1 MTMCLFATV
10 AWPSWAS
17 QETAAALKDLMAEGK
32 IKAYGVS
39 NETTFGVC
47 EWARAAE
54 RLEMPLPASI
64 QNACSLVVRLFEFE
78 LAEACAT
85 SNLNIGLLAYSIL
98 AGGLLSGKYR
108 GNSQP
113 AGSRHTKYPEFM
125 SRWNPSKGIPQLT
138 EAVEG
143 YAKIAEEHGMSLTD
157 LSTRWC
163 RTRSY
168 CKHGSVTHL

>member
-1 MTMCLFATV
+1 MLEIK
-10 AWPSWAS
+10 SR
-17 QETAAALKDLMAEGK
+17 QETAAALKDLMQEGK

-47 EWARAAE
+47 EWTRAAQK
-54 RLEMPLPASI
+54 LDMPPPASI
-64 QNACSLVVRLFEFE
+64 QNACSLVVRLFEYE

-85 SNLNIGLLAYSIL
+85 SNFNVGLLAYSIL

-108 GNSQP
+108 GNKQP
-113 AGSRHTKYPEFM
+113 AESRHTKYPNFM
-125 SRWNPSKGIPQLT
+125 SRWNPTKGIPQLS

-143 YAKIAEEHGMSLTD
+143 YAMIAEENGMSLTE

-168 CKHGSVTHL
+168 CKHGSATWLS

>member
-1 MTMCLFATV
+1 M
-10 AWPSWAS
+10 
-17 QETAAALKDLMAEGK
+17 EEGK

-54 RLEMPLPASI
+54 ELDMPLPASI
-64 QNACSLVVRLFEFE
+64 QNACSLVVRLFEYE

-85 SNLNIGLLAYSIL
+85 SNFNVGLLAYSIL

-108 GNSQP
+108 NGKKP
-113 AGSRHTKYPEFM
+113 AESRHTKYPEFM
-125 SRWNPSKGIPQLT
+125 SRWNPSKGIPQLE
-138 EAVEG
+138 EAVDG
-143 YAKIAEEHGMSLTD
+143 YAKIAEELNMSLTD

-163 RTRSY
+163 RTRPY
-168 CKHGSVTHL
+168 CKNGSAAWLGQQAIHIIVFNRSTWA